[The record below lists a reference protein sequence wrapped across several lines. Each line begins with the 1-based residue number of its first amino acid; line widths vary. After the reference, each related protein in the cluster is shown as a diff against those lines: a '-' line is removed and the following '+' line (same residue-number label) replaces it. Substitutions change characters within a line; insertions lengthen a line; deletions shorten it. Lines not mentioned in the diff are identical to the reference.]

1 MPLEKRNLRDL
12 AILGSGPAFAEP
24 LHVGRPNVG
33 NRDRLLTR
41 LTDLLDRRW
50 LTNDGPLVKEFEQR
64 VASLLGVRHC
74 VAVTNGTVA
83 LELTIRALDLRD
95 EVVVPSFTFVAT
107 AHALQWHGITP
118 AFCDIDPSTHT
129 IDPTAVEAAIGP
141 HTTGIIGVHVWG
153 RPCEIGALTEIARR
167 HRLHLLFDAAHA
179 FGCSYRGAM
188 IGRFGEAEIMSFHAT
203 KFFNT
208 FEGGAVVT
216 NNDEL
221 ADRLR
226 LMRNFGFA
234 GYDRVMSVGI
244 NGKMT
249 EVAAAMGLT
258 NLESVDSFVAVNR
271 QHYEQYRQ
279 ALADIPGITPVLY
292 DGRERCNYQY
302 VVIQVD
308 ETQAGMSR
316 DELMEVLWAENVLA
330 RRYFYPGVHK
340 MEPYRAHAVAL
351 PNTDQI
357 CLQVLCLPTGTT
369 VQAADIEVI
378 CRIIRLTMTHA
389 HDVRAAAAQAW
400 RRREQAG
407 R

>member
-1 MPLEKRNLRDL
+1 MKQNLHDL
-12 AILGSGPAFAEP
+12 AILGGAPAFTEP
-24 LHVGRPNVG
+24 LHVGRPNIG
-33 NRDRLLTR
+33 DRDGFLRR

-50 LTNDGPLVKEFEQR
+50 LTNEGPLVRELEQR
-64 VASLLGVRHC
+64 IAGLLGVRHC
-74 VAVTNGTVA
+74 VAVANGTVA
-83 LELTIRALDLRD
+83 LELTIRALELRG
-95 EVVVPSFTFVAT
+95 EVVVPAFTFVAT

-118 AFCDIDPSTHT
+118 VFCDIDPDTHT
-129 IDPTAVEAAIGP
+129 VDPAAVEAAIGP

-153 RPCEIGALTEIARR
+153 HPCDIGALTAIAQRQ
-167 HRLHLLFDAAHA
+167 RLRLLFDAAHA
-179 FGCSYRGAM
+179 FGCSYQGAM
-188 IGRFGEAEIMSFHAT
+188 IGRFGDAEILSFHAT

-216 NNDEL
+216 NNDDL
-221 ADRLR
+221 AARLR

-234 GYDRVMSVGI
+234 GYDLVVSVGI
-244 NGKMT
+244 NGKLT

-258 NLESVDSFVAVNR
+258 NLESMERFIDVNR

-279 ALADIPGITPVLY
+279 TLAGLPGITPIRY

-308 ETQAGMSR
+308 EAQAGVSR

-330 RRYFYPGVHK
+330 RRYFYPGVHR
-340 MEPYRAHAVAL
+340 MEPYRARAAAL

-357 CLQVLCLPTGTT
+357 CLQVLSLPTGTA
-369 VQAADIEVI
+369 VQAADIEAI
-378 CRIIRLTMTHA
+378 CRIIRLTVTHA
-389 HDVRAAAAQAW
+389 DEVRSAAARA
-400 RRREQAG
+400 RSRREHDG